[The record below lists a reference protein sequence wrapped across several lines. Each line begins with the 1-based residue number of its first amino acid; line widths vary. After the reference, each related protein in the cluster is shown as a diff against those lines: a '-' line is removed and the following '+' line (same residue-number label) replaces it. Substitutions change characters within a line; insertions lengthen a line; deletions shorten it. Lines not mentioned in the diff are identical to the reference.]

1 MWLQYQ
7 CWRKLG
13 SQVKLGNF
21 FTTFIDVIRFLK
33 VILSVTVVPR
43 SQSKLVGADLDSSN
57 FVELIAIKQGEI
69 SYKCFLGIRHTK
81 V

>member
-1 MWLQYQ
+1 MVTISML
-7 CWRKLG
+7 KKIG
-13 SQVKLGNF
+13 ESSQIGKF
-21 FTTFIDVIRFLK
+21 FTTFIDLIRFLK

-57 FVELIAIKQGEI
+57 FVELLAIKWGEI